1 VPTARSGRLRDREDR
16 ADENMAMSSV
26 AAPLDQTFPPDSGG
40 GHQLRPIGDSRQTWD
55 TGSKAAGLSVDT
67 PASLPNGTCSRLATA
82 TGPPPHPHPPLPDS
96 IANAGWLLWPTW
108 EDMNAFGAPGLQHL
122 PCHSIHRSCTWPP
135 VSLPGAISQEGGSTR
150 PCVLIRWGTIPCR
163 NNSWAPDIRRGMPL
177 GRPL

>member
-108 EDMNAFGAPGLQHL
+108 EDMNAFGAPGAPTSSVSFHPPFVHLASRLASRSHQPGGRFDQAMRPDPVGHHPLQK
-122 PCHSIHRSCTWPP
+122 
-135 VSLPGAISQEGGSTR
+135 Q
-150 PCVLIRWGTIPCR
+150 
-163 NNSWAPDIRRGMPL
+163 
-177 GRPL
+177 